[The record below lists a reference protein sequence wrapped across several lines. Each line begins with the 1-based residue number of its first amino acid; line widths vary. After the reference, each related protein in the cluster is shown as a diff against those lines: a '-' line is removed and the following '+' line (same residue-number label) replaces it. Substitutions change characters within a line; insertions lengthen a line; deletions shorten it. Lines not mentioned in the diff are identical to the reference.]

1 MLSEQ
6 TSKRPSIR
14 RENRSSLNNPQIG
27 RAAYLLAC
35 LVMEGVV
42 ELDLDDASAKEIY
55 MLAIDKLSHALHVT
69 EPDDP
74 NGWIFMP
81 WMPHPPAQVDQAAQL
96 ESDDPVDLVN

>member
-1 MLSEQ
+1 MMLSEQ

-35 LVMEGVV
+35 MVMEGVV

-69 EPDDP
+69 EPDEQ

-81 WMPHPPAQVDQAAQL
+81 WMPARVDQAAQL
-96 ESDDPVDLVN
+96 ESDDPVEIVN